1 MVRTATR
8 AFDHLYD
15 VVYTSSHP
23 VDHQRA
29 TGRAL
34 FRPDK
39 FKRVPDDKYLFS
51 ELPHYP
57 RATIR
62 ADNKDQLPEHVDRR
76 WHPATAPT
84 YDASLEA
91 VSGRTRP
98 LYFKRPVVPTLADLP
113 NMVHYEMSK
122 PQTTM
127 PMSQTVPT
135 QAATQQTV
143 VGTRAEEV
151 VVDGPLTVG
160 TQTLYRESEAQ
171 TVPYSPEVL
180 VAPGHEPEVLTL
192 THLQFGAGLPASKLE
207 IEIIERT
214 RQKRIF
220 DAMLPPPTDE
230 YGYMLRSGLME
241 EQEFREWSDRENK
254 IKSLQ
259 DKRLKLL
266 VEALHGREDKVANR
280 HAEKVE
286 RLRKMK
292 EEERDR
298 VLATTQRKRVQV
310 LRKMFKER
318 QKASAICENKPK
330 KRDVIAEYADFTS
343 TVYAPLRREGHIPDT
358 KTARIEVQ
366 PADLS
371 TYQGL
376 VQLEKALPP
385 STFKVRIEAP
395 GDDASKRKD
404 PIEIALAATMGKITK
419 EAAGEAGPSEAG
431 AEDRKKKVARA
442 IFERPETPRV
452 KEDVLPEEEQQQAAV
467 LMMQRIL
474 RGRARQNVMFEGKE
488 KRLDL
493 INELRAA
500 ELWNAAS
507 TTDGEKKA
515 VAALRERAL
524 EAGLE
529 SVVGGVVSETL
540 DQLSKELLRFQEER
554 RIAAMVK
561 LAEKDRRLRQAQESG
576 RRQAEERLRD
586 REDKMFRQMM
596 NVHQT
601 TVDSYLEEVL
611 SQSVDQAAK
620 SRALTEARIK
630 AQEVNQTVDRLEQT
644 YQDEQA
650 TVRELVASFLL
661 PHVQRGQLQR
671 RLKVE
676 EQRFSRAAME
686 SLDKSLTEVCKD
698 FAGEH

>member
-1 MVRTATR
+1 
-8 AFDHLYD
+8 
-15 VVYTSSHP
+15 
-23 VDHQRA
+23 
-29 TGRAL
+29 
-34 FRPDK
+34 
-39 FKRVPDDKYLFS
+39 
-51 ELPHYP
+51 
-57 RATIR
+57 
-62 ADNKDQLPEHVDRR
+62 
-76 WHPATAPT
+76 
-84 YDASLEA
+84 
-91 VSGRTRP
+91 
-98 LYFKRPVVPTLADLP
+98 
-113 NMVHYEMSK
+113 MVHYEMAK

-127 PMSQTVPT
+127 PMSQTVPMQT
-135 QAATQQTV
+135 AASSVARTKDV
-143 VGTRAEEV
+143 EV

-230 YGYMLRSGLME
+230 YGYMLRAGLME

-318 QKASAICENKPK
+318 QKASAICESKPR

-343 TVYAPLRREGHIPDT
+343 TVYAPLRREGHIPDI

-376 VQLEKALPP
+376 VNLEKALPP

-395 GDDASKRKD
+395 DDISKRKD
-404 PIEIALAATMGKITK
+404 PIEMALAATMGKISK

-529 SVVGGVVSETL
+529 SVVGGVVSETP

-561 LAEKDRRLRQAQESG
+561 LAEKDRRLRQAQESV

-586 REDKMFRQMM
+586 REDKLFREMM
-596 NVHQT
+596 QVHQT

-611 SQSVDQAAK
+611 TATVDQAAQ

-644 YQDEQA
+644 YQDEQS

-661 PHVQRGQLQR
+661 PHVQRDQLQR

-676 EQRFSRAAME
+676 EQRFARAAME

-698 FAGEH
+698 FAGEQ

>member
-1 MVRTATR
+1 MA
-8 AFDHLYD
+8 
-15 VVYTSSHP
+15 
-23 VDHQRA
+23 
-29 TGRAL
+29 
-34 FRPDK
+34 
-39 FKRVPDDKYLFS
+39 
-51 ELPHYP
+51 
-57 RATIR
+57 
-62 ADNKDQLPEHVDRR
+62 
-76 WHPATAPT
+76 
-84 YDASLEA
+84 
-91 VSGRTRP
+91 
-98 LYFKRPVVPTLADLP
+98 
-113 NMVHYEMSK
+113 K
-122 PQTTM
+122 PQTM
-127 PMSQTVPT
+127 PPMSQTVPT
-135 QAATQQTV
+135 HAMQSTV
-143 VGTRAEEV
+143 QGTKDIEV

-230 YGYMLRSGLME
+230 YGYMLRAGLME

-266 VEALHGREDKVANR
+266 VEALHVREDKVANR

-318 QKASAICENKPK
+318 QKASAICESKPR

-395 GDDASKRKD
+395 GDDTGKRKD

-419 EAAGEAGPSEAG
+419 EAAGESTAEAG

-515 VAALRERAL
+515 VAALRERAM

-529 SVVGGVVSETL
+529 SVVGSVVSETL

-630 AQEVNQTVDRLEQT
+630 AAQVNQAVDRLEAAAQ
-644 YQDEQA
+644 EPEVV
-650 TVRELVASFLL
+650 VRELVHSFNL
-661 PHVQRGQLQR
+661 PHVQHEVVKR
-671 RLKVE
+671 RIAVE
-676 EQRFSRAAME
+676 NKRFSEAARGA
-686 SLDKSLTEVCKD
+686 LDETYRTVEQLMTDKQ
-698 FAGEH
+698 

>member
-1 MVRTATR
+1 MVRTAAR

-15 VVYTSSHP
+15 QVYTTSHP

-34 FRPDK
+34 YRPDK
-39 FKRVPDDKYLFS
+39 FKRVPDGKYLFS

-57 RATIR
+57 RATVQM
-62 ADNKDQLPEHVDRR
+62 DNKVDLPQHVDRS
-76 WHPATAPT
+76 WHPTGAPT
-84 YDASLEA
+84 YNESLAA
-91 VSGRTRP
+91 VSGRTKV
-98 LYFKRPVVPTLADLP
+98 LYFKRPVVPTLAELP
-113 NMVHYEMSK
+113 HMVHYDMTKQTVAPSTGEFL
-122 PQTTM
+122 PQTQPIPQATK
-127 PMSQTVPT
+127 TV
-135 QAATQQTV
+135 
-143 VGTRAEEV
+143 EV
-151 VVDGPLTVG
+151 EVAGPLTVG

-171 TVPYSPEVL
+171 TNPYSPEVL
-180 VAPGHEPEVLTL
+180 VAPGQDPEVLTL
-192 THLQFGAGLPASKLE
+192 THLQFGAGLPASRLE

-220 DAMLPPPTDE
+220 DNMLPPPTDE
-230 YGYMLRSGLME
+230 YGYMLRASLME
-241 EQEFREWSDRENK
+241 EQEFREWGEREKK
-254 IKSLQ
+254 IKDLQ
-259 DKRLKLL
+259 DARLKLL
-266 VEALHGREDKVANR
+266 VEALQGREEKIATR
-280 HAEKVE
+280 HSDKVE

-318 QKASAICENKPK
+318 QKASSFHDGKSR

-343 TVYAPLRREGHIPDT
+343 TVYAPLLREGNIPDT

-371 TYQGL
+371 SYAGL
-376 VQLEKALPP
+376 VQLEKSLPA
-385 STFKVRIEAP
+385 STFKVKIEAP
-395 GDDASKRKD
+395 GEDPAKRKD
-404 PIEIALAATMGKITK
+404 PIEIALSATLGKLTK
-419 EAAGEAGPSEAG
+419 EAAGEGVPGEERDG
-431 AEDRKKKVARA
+431 KKKVARA

-452 KEDVLPEEEQQQAAV
+452 KEDVLPEEEQLAAAV
-467 LMMQRIL
+467 LLLQRIL

-500 ELWNAAS
+500 ELWDAAS
-507 TTDGEKKA
+507 TTEGERKA
-515 VAALRERAL
+515 VAAMRERSM
-524 EAGLE
+524 EANLE
-529 SVVGGVVSETL
+529 SVVGSVVSETL

-561 LAEKDRRLRQAQESG
+561 LAERDRRLRQAQESG

-611 SQSVDQAAK
+611 TTTVDQAAK

-630 AQEVNQTVDRLEQT
+630 ASEVNQVVDRLEHT

-650 TVRELVASFLL
+650 TVRELVSSFLL
-661 PHVQRGQLQR
+661 PHVQRDQLQR

-676 EQRFSRAAME
+676 EQRFSRAALE
-686 SLDKSLTEVCKD
+686 GLDKSLSEVYKD
-698 FAGEH
+698 FSGEH